1 MQQRLVEASAAVLR
15 KKGYAGL
22 RTDEVARVAKVSR
35 GALQHHFPSKDAL
48 VLATA
53 EQLLRGS
60 LARGQKRAA
69 TVETGSDPID
79 ALIADGIDFFLGP
92 DFGVI
97 LDLVLAG
104 SKSRGLRDRIL
115 AQARENR
122 LGVEDVWLNVLVE
135 RGVPRPKAEKLV
147 MLTVGI
153 VRGLAVRALWQN
165 DPELFKSLLD
175 EWKLIVAGHLRS
187 LTATAQ
193 EPKGKKS

>member
-1 MQQRLVEASAAVLR
+1 MRLRLVEAAGAVLR

-35 GALQHHFPSKDAL
+35 GALQHHFPSKDSL

-53 EQLLRGS
+53 EHLLRGS
-60 LARGQKRAA
+60 LARGQRRAA
-69 TVETGSDPID
+69 TVEQGIEPID

-122 LGVEDVWLNVLVE
+122 LGVEDVWLNVLAE
-135 RGVPRPKAEKLV
+135 RGVPRVKAEKLV
-147 MLTVGI
+147 QLTVGI

-175 EWKLIVAGHLRS
+175 EWKLIVAGHLKS
-187 LTATAQ
+187 LQATA
-193 EPKGKKS
+193 